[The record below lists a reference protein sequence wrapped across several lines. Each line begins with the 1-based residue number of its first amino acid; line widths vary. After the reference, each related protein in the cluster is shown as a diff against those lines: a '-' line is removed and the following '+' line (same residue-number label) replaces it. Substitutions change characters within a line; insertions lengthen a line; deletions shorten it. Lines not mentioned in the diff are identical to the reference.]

1 MFQFPG
7 SSAAFGHMT
16 FFIHHVTKKLV
27 KRLGTR
33 LYSEVVSHSKGV
45 KPAYCVVT
53 VKGSCLYHGHYSWS
67 HLY

>member
-16 FFIHHVTKKLV
+16 FFIHHVTEKLV

-33 LYSEVVSHSKGV
+33 LARLS
-45 KPAYCVVT
+45 VT
-53 VKGSCLYHGHYSWS
+53 VKE
-67 HLY
+67 